1 MKTSEAKRLEFRRNL
16 ETGTFMIAPG
26 IYDALSAKI
35 AGCRAAFSYR
45 DAGIA
50 EADL

>member
-26 IYDALSAKI
+26 IYAVREDS
-35 AGCRAAFSYR
+35 RSFRS
-45 DAGIA
+45 
-50 EADL
+50 